1 MSPQRRAV
9 HVHIQMRNTR
19 SRSRIAPNLIVLGFY
34 LLVAL
39 IATYPLMC
47 HLDEVAIGD
56 PANDVWNHLW
66 GFWWVKHEIVS
77 HHRFPVATQL
87 LNHPRGGALF
97 FIDLLN
103 ALLSIPL
110 QLVFSLT
117 TSYNIIILL
126 NLTFNGF
133 GAYLLARHLT
143 RNPYASLITGVV
155 YGFCPHL
162 LAQVY
167 NGISETI
174 DAGWLPLSLLYVIRT
189 FQESRR
195 SNAILAGFFLFMT
208 TFANWYYGLFGLFFA
223 VCYLVAQLW
232 YSWRR
237 VVNPNMFGRL
247 LYLGLTYAVLIT
259 PLLMLFSYTLSAD
272 NAIVGRD
279 PEFVYQTLIRHN
291 MTDLLIFFHPGNFY
305 SPDLKALYGEDLII
319 VGYIG
324 YSVLLLGL
332 LPLARHRGREVRFW
346 AIMAAV
352 FFVFSLGPFL
362 YVDGAYFEIRGRW
375 IPLPFLLFFKAFPLF
390 SRISHAFRFVVMVM
404 LSLGILAAFGLK
416 GVYAR
421 SSWRLPSIAG
431 TLLLSSVVLAE
442 FLFFSPAKYPIN
454 TSRAHLSEVYSRLQE
469 EPGDF
474 AILDLPLGVPTLKR
488 AMYAYAQTVHQKR
501 IPYGL
506 NDPFPANLASNY
518 FVRYMVNLE
527 FANIDRLP
535 RDIPAMDLMA
545 SLMLM
550 KAQAYRYV
558 IVHDDLFFNSAQAE
572 KVHGVLRWFLGL
584 PERYPDDH
592 LSIYRIE

>member
-1 MSPQRRAV
+1 ML
-9 HVHIQMRNTR
+9 
-19 SRSRIAPNLIVLGFY
+19 IAWAFY
-34 LLVAL
+34 LVIAL
-39 IATYPLMC
+39 IATYPLIF
-47 HLDEVAIGD
+47 HINEVAIGD

-66 GFWWVKHEIVS
+66 GFWWVKHEIVT
-77 HHRFPVATQL
+77 HHRFPVSTEL

-110 QLVFSLT
+110 QLVLPLT

-126 NLTFNGF
+126 NLSFNGL
-133 GAYLLARHLT
+133 GAYLLARYLT
-143 RNPYASLITGVV
+143 RNSYASLVTGVV
-155 YGFCPHL
+155 FGFCPHL

-174 DAGWLPLSLLYVIRT
+174 NAGWLPLAILFVMRT

-208 TFANWYYGLFGLFFA
+208 TFANWYYGLFALFFTG
-223 VCYLVAQLW
+223 CYLIAQIW

-237 VVNPNMFGRL
+237 IVNPNMFGRL
-247 LYLGLTYAVLIT
+247 LYMGLTYAVLIT
-259 PLLMLFSYTLSAD
+259 PLLMLFSYTLSAE

-291 MTDLLIFFHPGNFY
+291 MTDLLIFFHPGDFY

-319 VGYIG
+319 VGYLG
-324 YSVLLLGL
+324 YSVLLLAL
-332 LPLARHRGREVRFW
+332 VPLVRRSGREARFW
-346 AIMAAV
+346 AFMALL

-362 YVDGAYFEIRGRW
+362 HVNGSYVEIEGRW

-404 LSLGILAAFGLK
+404 LALGVLAALGLK

-421 SSWRLPSIAG
+421 SSWRLPSVAG
-431 TLLLSSVVLAE
+431 TLLVCGVVLAE
-442 FLFFSPAKYPIN
+442 FLFASPARFPID
-454 TSRAHLSEVYSRLQE
+454 SSPARLPAVYSRLQE

-488 AMYAYAQTVHQKR
+488 AVYAYAQTVHQKR

-506 NDPFPANLASNY
+506 NDPFPSNLASNY

-535 RDIPAMDLMA
+535 RELPVMDLTA

-550 KAQAYRYV
+550 KAQAYRYI
-558 IVHDDLFFNSAQAE
+558 IVHDDLFFNAAQAN
-572 KVHGVLRWFLGL
+572 KVHSVLRWFLGV
-584 PERYPDDH
+584 PERYPDDG
-592 LSIYRIE
+592 LSIYHLE